1 MTEIKGLAPKGYR
14 PMWEGEITPDTAIF
28 KSVHKDSALWKPFR
42 ESAPGS
48 IGDVYDSDEDLPC
61 AVPADHVPV
70 FNAMQVPEGEDDPV
84 EIPEG
89 FRRLGYDEKIPYYA
103 LVGSDVARDF
113 IQVDDNIVG
122 CIVGDAFTSDKIVI
136 ARIIP
141 DGYDVLDDGNEI
153 GYNDQWITVGNIPD
167 EWEKCGEYATVRDE
181 LLGEEGDDR
190 SFIWIRKRETADDKI
205 RKFMEDAI
213 ALIEKYAPAFEEVGA
228 ARFAESVIND
238 LREIANANKG

>member
-61 AVPADHVPV
+61 AVPVDHVPV

-89 FRRLGYDEKIPYYA
+89 FRQLSYDEEIPYYA
-103 LVGSDVARDF
+103 LVNSDVTHDF
-113 IQVDDNIVG
+113 VQVDDGIAG
-122 CIVGDAFTSDKIVI
+122 EIVGDIFSSDTVVI

-141 DGYDVLDDGNEI
+141 DGYDALDYGYVINDG
-153 GYNDQWITVGNIPD
+153 DQWICAGVLSDT
-167 EWEKCGEYATVRDE
+167 WEKYQNDTEKVI
-181 LLGEEGDDR
+181 GDDEYDR
-190 SFIWIRKRETADDKI
+190 EFIWIRKRETADDKI